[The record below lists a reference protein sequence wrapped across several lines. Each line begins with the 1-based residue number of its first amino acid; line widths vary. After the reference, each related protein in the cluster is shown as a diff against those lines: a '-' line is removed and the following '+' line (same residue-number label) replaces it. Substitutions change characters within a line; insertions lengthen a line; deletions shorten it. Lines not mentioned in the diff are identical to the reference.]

1 VKVCYFGTYRAE
13 YSRNQIMIEG
23 LRRAGVVVVECQNPL
38 WQSVD
43 DRVQAASGGW
53 FKPQFIARIWRTYF
67 DLLKR
72 YRAMGAYDVLMV
84 GYPGQFDVYLAW
96 LLSRLRRK
104 PLVWDIFMS
113 IYLIALERGLD
124 RRSRFT
130 VNVIRWLE
138 RLACR
143 LPDRLILDT
152 PEYVG
157 WFHRTHHVRP
167 DRFRLVP
174 TGADDRV
181 YHVVGAPATNAD
193 TFTLIYYGTFIR
205 NHGVPVIVEAA
216 HLLAD
221 DPTIHFVLIGE
232 GPEKAEAHALAEQYQ
247 LQNIT
252 FVEWVERDELPQRVA
267 QADVCLGVFGTTPQS
282 IMTVQNKIYEALAMR
297 KPIITGDAP
306 TIRAVLQHGE
316 HVYLCERANPQALA
330 EAILV
335 LKNDP
340 VLREKLAANGQRL
353 YYEQF
358 DLLHNGQRCAVAL
371 QELINS
377 ERA

>member
-1 VKVCYFGTYRAE
+1 
-13 YSRNQIMIEG
+13 MIEG
-23 LRRAGVVVVECQNPL
+23 LRRAGVEVIECQQPL
-38 WQSVD
+38 WKSVD

-53 FKPQFIARIWRTYF
+53 FKPRFIARVCRAYF
-67 DLLKR
+67 NLLKR
-72 YRAMGAYDVLMV
+72 YRAVGPYDVLVV

-130 VNVIRWLE
+130 VTVIRWIE
-138 RLACR
+138 QVACR

-152 PEYVG
+152 AEYVA
-157 WFHRTHHVRP
+157 WFQQAQHVNP

-181 YHVVGAPATNAD
+181 YHVVETPPAASPD
-193 TFTLIYYGTFIR
+193 FTLIYYGTFIC
-205 NHGVPVIVEAA
+205 NHGVPTMVEAA
-216 HLLAD
+216 RLLAA
-221 DPTIHFVLIGE
+221 DPTIRFILIGD
-232 GPEKAEAHALAEQYQ
+232 GPEKAAVCTLIAQYQ
-247 LQNIT
+247 LKNVT
-252 FVEWVERDELPQRVA
+252 LVDWVERDELPQRVA

-297 KPIITGDAP
+297 KSIITGDAP
-306 TIRAVLQHGE
+306 TIRAALQHGE
-316 HVYLCERANPQALA
+316 HVYLCERANPRALA
-330 EAILV
+330 EAILA

-340 VLREKLAANGQRL
+340 ALREKLAANGQRL
-353 YYEQF
+353 YYAQF
-358 DLLHNGQRCAVAL
+358 DLLHNGQRFATAL
-371 QELINS
+371 QELM
-377 ERA
+377 EG